1 MPSAELHRANPL
13 RGRGVHQPHEP
24 LDQVFDPA
32 ERADLLAAAV
42 DAYVAVAQR
51 RHDALHH
58 QPLIHQVGSAA
69 IGVVDACNARIDVEL
84 LAVGAVERLGRPLSL
99 DEGPCTSAPVG
110 CYSRGASVANFARRG
125 KEHAGMLVAG
135 RVERVDR
142 PGHADLQRFDRKR
155 LVVAY
160 A

>member
-1 MPSAELHRANPL
+1 MPSAELHRTNPL

-69 IGVVDACNARIDVEL
+69 IGVVDACDTCVYVEL
-84 LAVGAVERLGRPLSL
+84 LAVGAVQGFGCPFPLH
-99 DEGPCTSAPVG
+99 EGVCAP
-110 CYSRGASVANFARRG
+110 ASFGSGGTGVAHLARRG